1 MFGERKGKNEGIADV
16 VESHRQTALQWE
28 NTKRPRQKKRVIG
41 RQQVW
46 MNFFELANA
55 KGTLCGF
62 QQSFLT

>member
-1 MFGERKGKNEGIADV
+1 MRKYKKNET
-16 VESHRQTALQWE
+16 EEKLQ
-28 NTKRPRQKKRVIG
+28 RVIG